1 MVYCQWHHTLY
12 CHTNSEKHSQC
23 YSNPDFSCSWGRN
36 LTISNRYVIFD
47 KVQLFWGSHENLKKS
62 LTLFWGIVSKDRD
75 PINFRYCKRPQ
86 NLKQDTFFDSNRSK
100 NNFAKDSKVNFDI
113 FYFFLPNYLII
124 FCFPSFIGVVADW
137 VRPAITPFHPTIDS
151 LMVRHLKNFCSKIFF
166 AMFKKIL
173 ELFFFLFQVHDR
185 TPEYYD
191 IEFRCLQYALFGC
204 CFFQAAGSFAFL
216 VMSWYVF

>member
-23 YSNPDFSCSWGRN
+23 YSNPDFSCTWGRN

-47 KVQLFWGSHENLKKS
+47 KVLLFWGGHENLKKS

-86 NLKQDTFFDSNRSK
+86 NFKQVTFFDSHRSK
-100 NNFAKDSKVNFDI
+100 NNFAKDSKLNFAI
-113 FYFFLPNYLII
+113 FYFFFFSPTYLII

-137 VRPAITPFHPTIDS
+137 VRPAITPFHPTIDG
-151 LMVRHLKNFCSKIFF
+151 LMVRHLKNFCSFSKVHIFWEGLKSLWNLYCRF
-166 AMFKKIL
+166 DW
-173 ELFFFLFQVHDR
+173 Q
-185 TPEYYD
+185 
-191 IEFRCLQYALFGC
+191 
-204 CFFQAAGSFAFL
+204 
-216 VMSWYVF
+216 